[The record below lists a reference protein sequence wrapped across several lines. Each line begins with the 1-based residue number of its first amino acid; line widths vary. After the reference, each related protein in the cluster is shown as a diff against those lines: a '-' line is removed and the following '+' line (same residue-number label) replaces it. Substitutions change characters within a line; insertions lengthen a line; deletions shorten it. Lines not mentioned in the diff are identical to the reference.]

1 MPRPEIIAEY
11 RDALTD
17 TVFTPTADAV
27 NSDKCSLYH
36 IDMPYVLE
44 GCMQFIHLHLNCA
57 RGCKRQV
64 DELDLRLKKD
74 RQLRR
79 VWVDN
84 IVSTV
89 RRFLRRHI
97 LIIKGIYIAQVRKGH
112 KCARSPRAGSLI
124 PFAISALYII
134 VCLFTSYASPLI
146 LFSSLLPYIISSLR
160 PTYIFSFNN
169 RPAPFPG
176 RMS

>member
-11 RDALTD
+11 RDALSD

-74 RQLRR
+74 SCGASG
-79 VWVDN
+79 
-84 IVSTV
+84 STTLYLPCGV
-89 RRFLRRHI
+89 FLRRHI
-97 LIIKGIYIAQVRKGH
+97 LGRPVR
-112 KCARSPRAGSLI
+112 
-124 PFAISALYII
+124 
-134 VCLFTSYASPLI
+134 
-146 LFSSLLPYIISSLR
+146 
-160 PTYIFSFNN
+160 
-169 RPAPFPG
+169 AP
-176 RMS
+176 

>member
-79 VWVDN
+79 LG
-84 IVSTV
+84 
-89 RRFLRRHI
+89 RQHC
-97 LIIKGIYIAQVRKGH
+97 IY
-112 KCARSPRAGSLI
+112 RAAFFCVVTSLVAPCGLLDSI
-124 PFAISALYII
+124 CDFGAIYNCLLVYI
-134 VCLFTSYASPLI
+134 VCFTTYPFFFTS
-146 LFSSLLPYIISSLR
+146 SLHYLL
-160 PTYIFSFNN
+160 T
-169 RPAPFPG
+169 
-176 RMS
+176 

>member
-11 RDALTD
+11 RDALSD

-84 IVSTV
+84 IVFTV
-89 RRFLRRHI
+89 RRFFASSHPW
-97 LIIKGIYIAQVRKGH
+97 
-112 KCARSPRAGSLI
+112 SPRAGSLI

-146 LFSSLLPYIISSLR
+146 LFSSLLPYLSI
-160 PTYIFSFNN
+160 P
-169 RPAPFPG
+169 
-176 RMS
+176 